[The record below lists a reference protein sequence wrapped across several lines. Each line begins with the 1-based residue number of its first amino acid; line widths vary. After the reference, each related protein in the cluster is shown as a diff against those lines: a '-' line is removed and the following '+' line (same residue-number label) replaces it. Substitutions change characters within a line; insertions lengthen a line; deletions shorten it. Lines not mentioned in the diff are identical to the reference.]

1 MNTLTAEQVD
11 TFRNM
16 ILEASENA
24 AKWGDSDMVAALFD
38 ANLALASVLVLL
50 QKEEGIAA

>member
-16 ILEASENA
+16 ILEASESA
-24 AKWGDSDMVAALFD
+24 ATWCEQDMVAALFE
-38 ANLALASVLVLL
+38 ANLALANLLVLL
-50 QKEEGIAA
+50 KKDEGIA